1 MNCPLFHWPLWYLA
15 ENFQESPPVNLGGS
29 QGGDRRY
36 YTRVLINYKLQPEC
50 WKLSYGPAAPTT
62 QQLARLRGANS
73 SDMDAA
79 LPLVHLSM
87 GPPSASWDCQRGHIL
102 YVTLKWV
109 SSIGRPASLVDEREL
124 MRPLPIGRNYNKM
137 SCSLNWTHHSYLR
150 GGTAVP
156 FILPWK
162 FYSFYTYYGEFCK
175 GLACMRMHG
184 IDT

>member
-50 WKLSYGPAAPTT
+50 WKLRASCPHNPTVGT
-62 QQLARLRGANS
+62 PTWRKLQWRGRW
-73 SDMDAA
+73 
-79 LPLVHLSM
+79 VHLSM